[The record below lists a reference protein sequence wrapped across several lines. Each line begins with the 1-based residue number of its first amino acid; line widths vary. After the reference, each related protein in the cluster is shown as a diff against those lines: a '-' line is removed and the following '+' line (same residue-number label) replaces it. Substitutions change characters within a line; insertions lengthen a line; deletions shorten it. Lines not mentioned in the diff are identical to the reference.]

1 MAIKSSLQIF
11 GSAFGIILGLA
22 YLTGFGLALLNYSE
36 ISQELGSSSR
46 IGFIGALVFQMWV
59 WITAFVLLYIGFRKL
74 IGLNTTKKNE
84 PTDEDS

>member
-11 GSAFGIILGLA
+11 GSAVAIILGFA
-22 YLTGFGLALLNYSE
+22 YLTGFGFAVLNYSE

-46 IGFIGALVFQMWV
+46 IGIVGALVFQMWF

-74 IGLNTTKKNE
+74 TGLSTTKENE